1 MKIAKK
7 ELPKNQIELKI
18 KIEPKEYQ
26 NFLEKTA
33 QKMSEDTKIQGFRPG
48 KAPYDIIKQKFG
60 EMQIFEQ
67 ALDSILTH
75 FYFEAVTKEKL
86 EPISHPQIDIE
97 KMAIENPLIFKATIN
112 LIPSIKL
119 CKLDKINV
127 KKAKIEID
135 NKEIDKA
142 IETLRENQAK
152 EVLEDKKIEKND
164 KADIDFTVSIDGV
177 VIEGG
182 KETNYPL
189 VIGKGHMIPGFEE
202 NLMGKKKGDKIEF
215 KLKFPEKYQN
225 KNVANKEA
233 EFKVEIKA
241 VYKRE
246 LPKADDKWAQTALQ
260 SKDLKDLKDKIKKNY
275 ESEKQRQEDR
285 KIEMEIIEKIIKNS
299 EIGDF
304 SDDLI
309 KTETHK
315 MIEELKQ
322 NIEKQGLKFEDYI
335 KQLGKKVEDME
346 KDFQEQADKRLKSSL
361 IMKAVIDQ
369 EKLKIDDQEINS
381 EIEMAKQMYGND
393 KEMIKNLE
401 SDQYKKH
408 LRLGL
413 LNKKVMDFLKEKC
426 SK

>member
-1 MKIAKK
+1 MKITKK
-7 ELPKNQIELKI
+7 ELLKNQVELKI
-18 KIEPKEYQ
+18 EVEVKEYQ
-26 NFLEKTA
+26 SFLEKTA
-33 QKMSEDTKIQGFRPG
+33 QEMSTNAKIQGFRPG

-60 EMQIFEQ
+60 EMKIFEQ

-75 FYFEAVTKEKL
+75 FYFEAVTKEKI
-86 EPISHPQIDIE
+86 EPISHPKVDIE
-97 KMAIENPLIFKATIN
+97 KMVVENPLIFKATIN

-119 CKLDKINV
+119 CELDKINV
-127 KKAKIEID
+127 KKTKVEIGD
-135 NKEIDKA
+135 KEVEKA

-152 EVLEDKKIEKND
+152 EVLEDKGIEKND
-164 KADIDFTVSIDGV
+164 KADVNFEVSIDGV

-202 NLMGKKKGDKIEF
+202 NLMDKKKGDKVEF
-215 KLKFPEKYQN
+215 KLKFPEKYHN
-225 KNVANKEA
+225 PNVANKEG

-246 LPKADDKWAQTALQ
+246 LPKVDDKWAQTTLHT
-260 SKDLKDLKDKIKKNY
+260 KDLEDLKNKIKENY
-275 ESEKQRQEDR
+275 KADKKRQEDK
-285 KIEMEIIEKIIKNS
+285 KIEMEIIEKIIKAS

-309 KTETHK
+309 KSETQK

-322 NIEKQGLKFEDYI
+322 NIEKQGLKFEDYLN
-335 KQLGKKVEDME
+335 QLGKKVTDME
-346 KDFQEQADKRLKSSL
+346 KDFKEQADKRLKSSL

-369 EKLKIDDQEINS
+369 EKIEITDKEIDS
-381 EIEMAKQMYGND
+381 EIETAKKMYSND
-393 KEMIKNLE
+393 TEMIKNLE
-401 SDQYKKH
+401 SNHYKEH

-413 LNKKVMDFLKEKC
+413 LNKKVMDYLKEKC
-426 SK
+426 SS

>member
-1 MKIAKK
+1 MKITKK
-7 ELPKNQIELKI
+7 ELPKNQLELKI
-18 KIEPKEYQ
+18 EIEPKEYQ
-26 NFLEKTA
+26 SFLEKTA
-33 QKMSEDTKIQGFRPG
+33 EQMSQDAKIQGFRPG
-48 KAPYDIIKQKFG
+48 KAPYDVVKQKFG
-60 EMQIFEQ
+60 EMKILES

-75 FYFEAVTKEKL
+75 FYFEAITKEKL
-86 EPISHPQIDIE
+86 EPISHPKIDIE
-97 KMAIENPLIFKATIN
+97 KMAVGNPLIFKATLN

-119 CKLDKINV
+119 CDLEKIKV
-127 KKAKIEID
+127 KKPEVKIDED
-135 NKEIDKA
+135 EVKKA

-164 KADIDFTVSIDGV
+164 KADIDFTVSIDNV
-177 VIEGG
+177 PIEGG

-215 KLKFPEKYQN
+215 KLKFPKKYHN
-225 KNVANKEA
+225 NNIAGKEA
-233 EFKVEIKA
+233 DFKVEIKA

-275 ESEKQRQEDR
+275 EAEKQKQEDR
-285 KIEMEIIEKIIKNS
+285 KVEMEIIEKIIKDS

-304 SDDLI
+304 SEDLI

-322 NIEKQGLKFEDYI
+322 NIERQGLKFEDYL

-346 KDFQEQADKRLKSSL
+346 KDFKEQADKRLKSSL
-361 IMKAVIDQ
+361 IMKAIIDQ
-369 EKLKIDDQEINS
+369 EKIKVDDKEINA
-381 EIEMAKQMYGND
+381 EIEMAKQMYGNNAD
-393 KEMIKNLE
+393 MMKTLE
-401 SDQYKKH
+401 EPQYQEH

>member
-18 KIEPKEYQ
+18 EIEPKEYQ
-26 NFLEKTA
+26 DFLEKTA
-33 QKMSEDTKIQGFRPG
+33 QKMSADAKIQGFRPG

-60 EMQIFEQ
+60 EMKIFEN

-86 EPISHPQIDIE
+86 EPISHPKIDIE
-97 KMAIENPLIFKATIN
+97 KMVIENPLIFKATLN

-119 CKLDKINV
+119 CELDKINV
-127 KKAKIEID
+127 KKTKIEID
-135 NKEIDKA
+135 NKEVDKA

-182 KETNYPL
+182 QETNYPL

-202 NLMGKKKGDKIEF
+202 NLMSKKKGDKVEF

-225 KNVANKEA
+225 KVVANKEA
-233 EFKVEIKA
+233 DFKVEIKA

-246 LPKADDKWAQTALQ
+246 LPKTDDKWAQTTLQ

-285 KIEMEIIEKIIKNS
+285 KIEMEIIEKIIKGS

-309 KTETHK
+309 KAETHK

-346 KDFQEQADKRLKSSL
+346 KDFQGQADKRLKSSL

-369 EKLKIDDQEINS
+369 EKIKIDDKEINS

-401 SDQYKKH
+401 SDQYKEH

-413 LNKKVMDFLKEKC
+413 LNKKVMDFLKGKC